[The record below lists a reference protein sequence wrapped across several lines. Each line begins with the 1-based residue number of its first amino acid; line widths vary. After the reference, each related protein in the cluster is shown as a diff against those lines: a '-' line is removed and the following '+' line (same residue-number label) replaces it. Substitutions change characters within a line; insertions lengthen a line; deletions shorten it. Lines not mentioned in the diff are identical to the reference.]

1 MANEEKLRDYLT
13 RVTADLHQARR
24 RLRENEEARN
34 EPIAVVGI
42 GCRLP
47 GGVHSA
53 DDLWRLVAEGRDAV
67 GGFPTD
73 RGWDLDGLYDPD
85 PDAVGRTY
93 TRQGGF
99 LHDAAEFD
107 ASFFGLSPREALA
120 ADPQQRLLLE
130 TAWEALEDAGIDPAA
145 IRGSSTGVFAGVI
158 AQEYTPRLYKTTP
171 DRVDGYVLTGSTTSV
186 ASGRISYT
194 FGFEGPA
201 VTVDTAC
208 SSSLVALHLAAQS
221 LRSGEC
227 DLALA
232 GGATVMASPGMF
244 VEFARQRGL
253 SADGRCKAFAGAA
266 DGTGWAEGVGLLVL
280 ERLSDARAAG
290 HRVLAVIR
298 GSAVNQDG
306 TSSQLTAPNGP
317 SQQRVIRRALAN
329 AGLTPADVD
338 VVEAHG
344 TGTRLGDP
352 IEAQALLATYGRD
365 RAPERPLWLGS
376 LKSNIGH
383 AQAAAG
389 VAGVIKMVQA
399 LRHGVLPKTLHVD
412 EPTTHVD
419 WSSGGVR
426 LLTEARSWPET
437 AAPRRAAVSAFG
449 VSGTNAHVILEL
461 PDEDRDSRPVPPP
474 APAPSTPWVL
484 SAKSPRALRAQAARL
499 GERLD
504 AAPAIDAAEVGFSLA
519 SARSVFG
526 ERAVVVGADRAALTT
541 GLGALTRGE
550 SAPGVVTGTADA
562 AGRTVFVFPG
572 QGSQWA
578 GMAADLYAQSP
589 VFAARFD
596 ECAKALETHVDW
608 SPVEVLTGDEGAP
621 SLDRVDVVQPVLWAV
636 LVSLAEVWRAYGVV
650 PDALVGHSQG
660 EIAAA
665 VVAGGLSLED
675 GATVVAL
682 RSRAILALSGR
693 GGMASVALAEP
704 EARARIAGWDGRI
717 SVAAVNGPGQV
728 VVSGAPDALEE
739 LVAAVTAEGGRARVI
754 PVDYASHSAQ
764 VEEIR
769 ARIVADLAAIAPT
782 SGTIPLWST
791 VTGAWID
798 TAELDGGYWATN
810 LRETVRFAEAVRAL
824 ADADHGVFVE
834 VSPHPVLTA
843 AIQDTLEEIG
853 AADTV
858 VVGTLRRDQGDLL
871 RLHTSLAEAFVRG
884 VPVAWDVAFEA
895 GAVERVSLPT
905 YAFQR
910 ERFWL
915 DTGEYTPPAAVAVDA
930 AFWDLVEGGDRAG
943 LSAALGDVD
952 GDLAEPLGAVLPA
965 LSSWWDRRRSDAGTD
980 AWRHRIVWRPVAGA
994 EGGERLTGTWLLALA
1009 EGSDSGPVAR
1019 WFDTA
1024 LASFGARVAPVVVG
1038 REQADRAALRA
1049 LLAEAAG
1056 AAGEPVTGIVSLLA
1070 LAEGSVTAYP
1080 AVPWGAAATLA
1091 LVQGLGDADVHA
1103 PVWAVT
1109 GGAVSVDADDPV
1121 RVPEQA
1127 QVWGFGGI
1135 AAAELPD
1142 LWGGLIDIPDALPAD
1157 AAATRLS
1164 AVLSGAAGESEIAIR
1179 GAATWAR
1186 RLVRAPHAAGSSAG
1200 SWQPS
1205 GTVLVTGG
1213 TGALGGHVARWVA
1226 ARGAEHVLLVSRSG
1240 AEAPD
1245 APALAADLE
1254 ASGARVSFAA
1264 CDVGDRTTLADVLAG
1279 VPAQFPLTAVV
1290 HAAAVLDDAVIADL
1304 TLDQLDRVLRVKVD
1318 GARHLDE
1325 LTRDLDLSA
1334 FVLFSSLAGICG
1346 VPGQGNYAP
1355 GNAHLD
1361 ALAARRRAAGLPAT
1375 AISWGHWAG
1384 GGIAAPEVEQR
1395 LTRQG
1400 LRMLDPDA
1408 AIRVL
1413 GRVLDAD
1420 ESHLTVC
1427 DIDWDVLF
1435 RDRRAPLVAELLGAK
1450 GPDPAASAP
1459 ALAEAGGDTFA
1470 TRLTGLGSADRLRFL
1485 VEAVRT
1491 QAAVVQGHRGAAAV
1505 DPGKPFRDQGFDS
1518 LTAVELRNRLT
1529 AETGLRLPATL
1540 VFDYPTPNALAEFL
1554 RGEIFGDVGGVGET
1568 ETTAAAGAAARA
1580 DADDPIVIVGMA
1592 CRLPGGVSSPA
1603 DLWRLVEASTD
1614 AVGEFPTDRGWDI
1627 DGLYDP
1633 DPDRVGTSYTR
1644 AGAFLSDATGFDS
1657 AFFGIS
1663 PREALAMDPQQ
1674 RLLLE
1679 TAWEAFERA
1688 GINPDTLI
1696 GSRTGVFAG
1705 MAGHDYGR
1713 GLTEA
1718 PEGLEGYLGTG
1729 SAGSVASGRI
1739 SYSFGFEG
1747 PAVTVDTACSSS
1759 LVAMHLAAQ
1768 SLRTGESDLAL
1779 AGGVAVMATPGMFVE
1794 FSRQRGLS
1802 VDGRCKAFAGAADG
1816 TGWAEGVGL
1825 VLLERLSD
1833 ARRNGHRVL
1842 AVLRGSAVNQDG
1854 ASNGLTAPNGPSQ
1867 QRVIRRA
1874 LADAGVTAADVDVVE
1889 AHGTGTT
1896 LGDPIEAQ
1904 ALIATYGQGRPV
1916 ERPLWLGSLKSNI
1929 GHAQA
1934 AAGVAGVI
1942 KMVEALRHGV
1952 LPRTLHVDEP
1962 TPHVDWSAGAVRLLT
1977 QAQPWP
1983 ETGRPRRAAVSAFGV
1998 SGTNAHVILELPE
2011 PPAEVR
2017 VEEPL
2022 AAAPAVLPWVLS
2034 GRTPD
2039 ALRAQ
2044 AGRVR
2049 GALDEDPV
2057 GAGFSLLTSRA
2068 LFAER
2073 AVLVGDTTG
2082 WAFGLDAVAR
2092 GESAAG
2098 VVTGT
2103 AGPVGKT
2110 VFVFPGQGSQ
2120 WTGMAAEL
2128 HGQSPVFAARFDE
2141 CAAALAEFVDWS
2153 PVEVLTGV
2161 EGAPSLDRV
2170 DVVQPLLWAVLV
2182 SLAEVWRSFGVAP
2195 DALVGHSQGEIA
2207 AAVVAGGLSLADG
2220 ARVVALRSRAIVA
2233 LSGRGGMASV
2243 AEPIVV
2249 VRERIAGWDGRIS
2262 VAAVNGPGQVVVS
2275 GEPDA
2280 LAELVAAVT
2289 GQGGRARLIPVDY
2302 ASHSAHVEEIRSEIV
2317 AELAKIAPVSGTIPI
2332 WSTVTGDWLDTAA
2345 MDGAYW
2351 ATNLR
2356 ETVRFEEATRGLAA
2370 TGHGVF
2376 VEVSPHP
2383 VLTAAIEATL
2393 DEEGLEN
2400 PVVVGTLRRDQGG
2413 AQRLYI
2419 SLAEAFVRGVAVDWT
2434 AAFAGTRPRRVELP
2448 TYPFERKR
2456 YWLDTPGPAGSTTG
2470 AATATGV
2477 VDTIDAA
2484 FWSLVES
2491 GDQAGL
2497 AQALGTQTSAESLG
2511 AVLPALSS
2519 WWDRR
2524 RSGATLDAWRHRIV
2538 WRPVAGTGIG
2548 NLSGTWLLVVPEE
2561 EAARGW
2567 ADFLTPLLTAAG
2579 ARVERV
2585 PVARDRGERAA
2596 LRDLAAAQPGPVAG
2610 VLSLLALADGTA
2622 AGFDAVPWGTAA
2634 TVALVQAL
2642 DDAGVVAPL
2651 WAVTSGA
2658 VTAGAADPVRVPEQ
2672 AQVWGFGGVV
2682 AAENPRSWGGLIDL
2696 PSAYPGTDAEAP
2708 AWARLVAVL
2717 AGAVDERD
2725 VAVRPTGAWG
2735 RRLVRAPL
2743 GAARPAGTWRPSG
2756 TVLVTGGTG
2765 ALGGH
2770 VARWVAARGAE
2781 HVLLVSRTGA
2791 DAPGAD
2797 RLAEDV
2803 AAAGARVSFA
2813 SCDVGDRD
2821 ALADVLA
2828 AIPVEFP
2835 LTAVLHAAAILDD
2848 AVIGELTP
2856 EQQQRV
2862 ARVKVDGARHLDEL
2876 TRDADLSAFVLF
2888 SSVAGLCGVAGQGN
2902 YAPGNAYLDALAA
2915 RRRADGLPATSVSW
2929 GHWAGGGI
2937 AAPEIEERLGRQGL
2951 TMLDPA
2957 LAVEALGQIL
2967 DADES
2972 HLTVCDIDWDVLF
2985 RDRPHPLVAELLRAP
3000 AASATASGS
3009 ATDSASTS
3017 PETAATRLIATLAEL
3032 AEEERRPHLVRLV
3045 RTRAAIV
3052 HGHASADAVA
3062 AGKPFRDQGFDSL
3075 TAVELRN
3082 RLTAE
3087 TGLRLPATL
3096 VFDYPTPNA
3105 LAEFLHGE
3113 LLPRVVP
3120 SADAIRAEI
3129 DRLEALLAH
3138 AAADPA
3144 EHEATAVRLAEIA
3157 ARWAAGAA
3165 PAPESPGSELEG
3177 IADEIDSATDDEL
3190 IEFIGKQ
3197 FGIS

>member
-47 GGVHSA
+47 GGVRSA
-53 DDLWRLVAEGRDAV
+53 ADLWRLVAEGRDAI

-73 RGWDLDGLYDPD
+73 RGWDLDGLYDAD
-85 PDAVGRTY
+85 PDAVGKTY

-107 ASFFGLSPREALA
+107 AAFFGVSPREALA

-145 IRGSSTGVFAGVI
+145 VRGSATGVFAGVI
-158 AQEYTPRLYKTTP
+158 AQEYTPRLYKSTP

-280 ERLSDARAAG
+280 ERLSDARQAG
-290 HRVLAVIR
+290 HRVLAVLR

-338 VVEAHG
+338 AVEAHG

-365 RAPERPLWLGS
+365 RTPEQPLWLGS

-389 VAGVIKMVQA
+389 VAGVIKMIEA
-399 LRHGVLPKTLHVD
+399 LRHGVLPETLHVD
-412 EPTTHVD
+412 EPTSHVD
-419 WSSGGVR
+419 WPSGGVR
-426 LLTEARSWPET
+426 LLTESRPWPDVDR
-437 AAPRRAAVSAFG
+437 PRRAAVSAFG

-461 PDEDRDSRPVPPP
+461 PDEDREVAEPPTTVS
-474 APAPSTPWVL
+474 APSIPWVL
-484 SAKSPRALRAQAARL
+484 SAKSVPALREQAARL
-499 GERLD
+499 TDVPG
-504 AAPAIDAAEVGFSLA
+504 AAEVGFALVS
-519 SARSVFG
+519 SRSVFG
-526 ERAVVVGADRAALTT
+526 ERAVVLGTDRTELDAGLAAL
-541 GLGALTRGE
+541 ARGE
-550 SAPGVVTGTADA
+550 QTPTVVTGSAGA
-562 AGRTVFVFPG
+562 PGRTVFVFPG
-572 QGSQWA
+572 QGSQWT
-578 GMAADLYAQSP
+578 GMAADLYAQAP
-589 VFAARFD
+589 VFAARFE
-596 ECAKALETHVDW
+596 ECAKAVEPHLDW
-608 SPVEVLTGDEGAP
+608 SLVDVLTGVEGAP

-636 LVSLAEVWRAYGVV
+636 LVSLAEVWRAYGVA

-682 RSRAILALSGR
+682 RSRAIVALSGR
-693 GGMASVALAEP
+693 GGMASVAESVEVLRERLSA
-704 EARARIAGWDGRI
+704 WDGRI

-728 VVSGAPDALEE
+728 VVSGEPDALAE
-739 LVAAVTAEGGRARVI
+739 LVAAVTDEGGRARLI

-769 ARIVADLAAIAPT
+769 ARIVADLAGIAPV
-782 SGTIPLWST
+782 SGTVPVWST
-791 VTGAWID
+791 VTGDWLD
-798 TAELDGGYWATN
+798 TAEMDAAYWATN
-810 LRETVRFAEAVRAL
+810 LRETVRFEEAVRGL
-824 ADADHGVFVE
+824 AEADHGVFVE

-843 AIQDTLEEIG
+843 AIQDTLEAAG
-853 AADTV
+853 AVDPV
-858 VVGTLRRDQGDLL
+858 VVGTLRREQGDLL

-884 VPVAWDVAFEA
+884 VPVSWEAAFAFAE
-895 GAVERVSLPT
+895 GTLPRVSLPT

-915 DTGEYTPPAAVAVDA
+915 DTGEHTEPVEAAADS
-930 AFWDLVEGGDRAG
+930 AFWELVEGGDPAG

-965 LSSWWDRRRSDAGTD
+965 LSSWWERRRSGAVTQS
-980 AWRHRIVWRPVAGA
+980 WRHRIVWRPVADPGRSRPDGIWLLVVPDDSEAAPWADWFGDALAAAGA
-994 EGGERLTGTWLLALA
+994 RVVPLAVAREDADREALRDRLTDAVAAAG
-1009 EGSDSGPVAR
+1009 GPVA
-1019 WFDTA
+1019 
-1024 LASFGARVAPVVVG
+1024 
-1038 REQADRAALRA
+1038 
-1049 LLAEAAG
+1049 
-1056 AAGEPVTGIVSLLA
+1056 GIVSLLA
-1070 LAEGSVTAYP
+1070 LAEGPVPGFA

-1091 LVQGLGDADVHA
+1091 LVQGLGDAGVVA

-1109 GGAVSVDADDPV
+1109 GGAVSIGAEDPV

-1142 LWGGLIDIPDALPAD
+1142 LWGGLIDLPARIPTG
-1157 AAATRLS
+1157 AAADRLV
-1164 AVLSGAAGESEIAIR
+1164 AVLSGATGETEIAVR
-1179 GAATWAR
+1179 DAAIWAR
-1186 RLVRAPHAAGSSAG
+1186 RLVRATPDAGPDPTP
-1200 SWQPS
+1200 WQPT

-1213 TGALGGHVARWVA
+1213 TGALGGHAARWVA
-1226 ARGAEHVLLVSRSG
+1226 ERGAPHVLLVSRSG
-1240 AEAPD
+1240 AD
-1245 APALAADLE
+1245 APGAAALAAE
-1254 ASGARVSFAA
+1254 VGAFGARVSFAA
-1264 CDVGDRTTLADVLAG
+1264 CDVGDRAALADVLAAI
-1279 VPAQFPLTAVV
+1279 PADLPLTAVV
-1290 HAAAVLDDAVIADL
+1290 HTAAVLDDAVIADL

-1346 VPGQGNYAP
+1346 VPGQANYAP
-1355 GNAHLD
+1355 GNAYLD

-1384 GGIAAPEVEQR
+1384 GGIAAPEVEER
-1395 LTRQG
+1395 LGRQG
-1400 LRMLDPDA
+1400 LRMLDPEL

-1413 GRVLDAD
+1413 GRVLDAGD
-1420 ESHLTVC
+1420 SHLTVC

-1435 RDRRAPLVAELLGAK
+1435 RDRRAPLVTELLDATGGGTGAR
-1450 GPDPAASAP
+1450 PAA
-1459 ALAEAGGDTFA
+1459 LDTP
-1470 TRLTGLGSADRLRFL
+1470 SADGFAARLAALGTADRPRFL
-1485 VEAVRT
+1485 VEAVRA
-1491 QAAVVQGHRGAAAV
+1491 QAAVVQGHASPAAV
-1505 DPGKPFRDQGFDS
+1505 DVAKPFRDQGFDS
-1518 LTAVELRNRLT
+1518 LTSVELRNRLS
-1529 AETGLRLPATL
+1529 AETGLKLPATL

-1554 RGEIFGDVGGVGET
+1554 RGQLLGGVEAADVVET
-1568 ETTAAAGAAARA
+1568 ASGPDTT
-1580 DADDPIVIVGMA
+1580 DDPVVIVGMA
-1592 CRLPGGVSSPA
+1592 CRLPGGVASPA
-1603 DLWRLVEASTD
+1603 DLWRLVTAGTD
-1614 AVGEFPTDRGWDI
+1614 AVGGLPTDRGWDVE
-1627 DGLYDP
+1627 GLYDP

-1644 AGAFLSDATGFDS
+1644 NGAFLPEATEFDG

-1679 TAWEAFERA
+1679 TSWEALERA
-1688 GINPDTLI
+1688 GIDPDTLR

-1705 MAGHDYGR
+1705 LAGQDYLR
-1713 GLTEA
+1713 DLTET

-1729 SAGSVASGRI
+1729 TAGSVASGRI
-1739 SYSFGFEG
+1739 SYTLGFEG

-1759 LVAMHLAAQ
+1759 LVALHLAAQ
-1768 SLRTGESDLAL
+1768 SLRSGESDLAL
-1779 AGGVAVMATPGMFVE
+1779 AGGVAVMASPNMLVE
-1794 FSRQRGLS
+1794 FSRQRALS

-1825 VLLERLSD
+1825 VVLQRLSD
-1833 ARRNGHRVL
+1833 ARRAGRRVL

-1867 QRVIRRA
+1867 QRVIRAA
-1874 LADAGVTAADVDVVE
+1874 LANAGLSAGEVDAVE

-1904 ALIATYGQGRPV
+1904 ALLATYGRGRD
-1916 ERPLWLGSLKSNI
+1916 EDRPLWLGSLKSNI

-1952 LPRTLHVDEP
+1952 LPKTLHVDEP
-1962 TPHVDWSAGAVRLLT
+1962 TPHVDWSSGGVRLLT
-1977 QAQPWP
+1977 EARAWP
-1983 ETGRPRRAAVSAFGV
+1983 EVDRPRRAAVSAFGV
-1998 SGTNAHVILELPE
+1998 SGTNAHVILELAPPE
-2011 PPAEVR
+2011 SEQADERPPVDD
-2017 VEEPL
+2017 VF
-2022 AAAPAVLPWVLS
+2022 PWVLS
-2034 GRTPD
+2034 ARTPD

-2044 AGRVR
+2044 AVR
-2049 GALDEDPV
+2049 ARGVLDENPV
-2057 GAGFSLLTSRA
+2057 DVAFSLVASRA
-2068 LFAER
+2068 SFTER
-2073 AVLVGDTTG
+2073 AVLVGSADRS
-2082 WAFGLDAVAR
+2082 ANLEALAR
-2092 GESAAG
+2092 GDRPTG

-2120 WTGMAAEL
+2120 WAGMAAEL
-2128 HGQSPVFAARFDE
+2128 YGESPVFAARFEE
-2141 CAAALAEFVDWS
+2141 CATALAEFVDWS

-2170 DVVQPLLWAVLV
+2170 DVVQPVLWAVLV
-2182 SLAEVWRSFGVAP
+2182 SLAEVWRAYGVVP

-2207 AAVVAGGLSLADG
+2207 AAVVAGGLSLRDG

-2243 AEPIVV
+2243 AEPLVA
-2249 VRERIAGWDGRIS
+2249 VRERIAAWDGRIS

-2289 GQGGRARLIPVDY
+2289 QEDGRARLIPVDY
-2302 ASHSAHVEEIRSEIV
+2302 ASHSAQVEEIRARIV
-2317 AELAKIAPVSGTIPI
+2317 ADLAGIVPVSGTIPV
-2332 WSTVTGDWLDTAA
+2332 WSTVTGEWLDTAE

-2356 ETVRFEEATRGLAA
+2356 ETVRFEEAIRGLAA

-2376 VEVSPHP
+2376 VEASPHP

-2393 DEEGLEN
+2393 DEVGVEH

-2413 AQRLYI
+2413 AERLYT

-2434 AAFAGTRPRRVELP
+2434 AGFAGVGARVVELP
-2448 TYPFERKR
+2448 TYPFERRR
-2456 YWLDTPGPAGSTTG
+2456 YWIRDSEQGVS
-2470 AATATGV
+2470 ATGSASAS
-2477 VDTIDAA
+2477 TASIDVA
-2484 FWSLVES
+2484 FWDLVER
-2491 GDQAGL
+2491 GDRVEL
-2497 AQALGTQTSAESLG
+2497 AAALGADASAESLG
-2511 AVLPALSS
+2511 EVLPALSS

-2524 RSGATLDAWRHRIV
+2524 RSDATIDAWRHRIV
-2538 WRPVAGTGIG
+2538 WRPVGGTGPG
-2548 NLSGTWLLVVPEE
+2548 RLAGTWLLLVPEA
-2561 EAARGW
+2561 EAATAW
-2567 ADFLTPLLTAAG
+2567 ADFLTAVLTAAG
-2579 ARVERV
+2579 ARVEPI
-2585 PVARDRGERAA
+2585 PVARGAGERAA
-2596 LRDLAAAQPGPVAG
+2596 LRDLVAGPRGPIAG

-2622 AGFDAVPWGTAA
+2622 PGFDAVPWGSAA
-2634 TVALVQAL
+2634 TVAVVQAL
-2642 DDAGVVAPL
+2642 DDAGVSAPL
-2651 WAVTSGA
+2651 WVATDGA
-2658 VTAGAADPVRVPEQ
+2658 VSVEAGDPVRVPEQ

-2682 AAENPRSWGGLIDL
+2682 AAESPGSWGGLVDL
-2696 PSAYPGTDAEAP
+2696 PGEYPTGDATAP
-2708 AWARLVAVL
+2708 VWTRLTAVL
-2717 AGAVDERD
+2717 AGAADEKE
-2725 VAVRPTGAWG
+2725 VAVRASGLRG

-2743 GAARPAGTWRPSG
+2743 GPARPAATWRPSG
-2756 TVLVTGGTG
+2756 TVLITGGTG

-2770 VARWVAARGAE
+2770 VARWVAERGAE
-2781 HVLLVSRTGA
+2781 HVLLVSRSGA
-2791 DAPGAD
+2791 DAPGAA
-2797 RLAEDV
+2797 RLAQEIT
-2803 AAAGARVSFA
+2803 ALGAEVSFA
-2813 SCDVGDRD
+2813 ACDVADRA
-2821 ALADVLA
+2821 ALAAVLDRV
-2828 AIPVEFP
+2828 PDPFP

-2848 AVIGELTP
+2848 AVIGDLTP

-2862 ARVKVDGARHLDEL
+2862 SRVKVDGARHLDEL
-2876 TRDADLSAFVLF
+2876 TRDLDLSAFVLF
-2888 SSVAGLCGVAGQGN
+2888 SSVAGICGVAGQGN

-2915 RRRADGLPATSVSW
+2915 RRRQAGRVATSVSW

-2957 LAVEALGQIL
+2957 RAVQALGHVL

-2985 RDRPHPLVAELLRAP
+2985 RDRAHPLVAELLRVP
-3000 AASATASGS
+3000 AAGS
-3009 ATDSASTS
+3009 AATHGAAGAETPASRL
-3017 PETAATRLIATLAEL
+3017 TAMLAEL
-3032 AEEERRPHLVRLV
+3032 PEEQRRPHLVDLV
-3045 RTRAAIV
+3045 RTQAAIV
-3052 HGHASADAVA
+3052 HGHASAASVE

-3087 TGLRLPATL
+3087 TGLKLPATL
-3096 VFDYPTPNA
+3096 VFDHPTPNA
-3105 LAEFLHGE
+3105 LAEFLRGE
-3113 LLPRVVP
+3113 LVPRTIV
-3120 SADAIRAEI
+3120 DAETVRAEI

-3138 AAADPA
+3138 AAGDPAVDPA
-3144 EHEATAVRLAEIA
+3144 EHAASAERLTTIA
-3157 ARWAAGAA
+3157 ARWAAAAA
-3165 PAPESPGSELEG
+3165 PGAGPDGPEVGA
-3177 IADEIDSATDDEL
+3177 IDDEIDAATDAEL